1 MAKKKRERAQEFADQ
16 LASVL
21 GDNLR
26 SLIMF
31 GSAVRG
37 GFGPGHSDV
46 TLLLIVQDASTGA

>member
-1 MAKKKRERAQEFADQ
+1 MAKKKREQAQAFADQ
-16 LASVL
+16 IAGVL

-37 GFGPGHSDV
+37 GFGPGHSE
-46 TLLLIVQDASTGA
+46 AN